1 MPIELTTPK
10 THLSPETTKR
20 IQHHLDSLD
29 RRLVKFANA
38 ATTVN
43 VRERATERRFTADIR
58 LAPGVDSVELVSH
71 QSAETPEAASRLA
84 VEDIERQLERFVAT
98 LRGEPAF
105 GTPSR
110 REPKVLRPANT
121 ESEPDDGDLSSDDQ

>member
-1 MPIELTTPK
+1 MPIDLTTPR

-29 RRLVKFANA
+29 RRLGKFTN
-38 ATTVN
+38 ATTTVS
-43 VRERATERRFTADIR
+43 VRERATERRYTADIR

-98 LRGEPAF
+98 LRGESTY

-110 REPKVLRPANT
+110 REPKDLRPASVDPQMDD
-121 ESEPDDGDLSSDDQ
+121 SEGTTDE